1 MATRIVPV
9 QLPEELVELLGPPES
24 VAERAR
30 LALVLDLLR
39 DAQISQGK
47 AAEILGITRW
57 DILDL
62 MARYRI
68 ESGPETEEE
77 MRAEL
82 DLMRETAGRATI
94 DAGRQQQ

>member
-1 MATRIVPV
+1 MATRMVPV
-9 QLPEELVELLGPPES
+9 ELPDELVELLGTAGKAS
-24 VAERAR
+24 ERAR

-39 DAQISQGK
+39 EAQISQGK

-82 DLMRETAGRATI
+82 GLMRATAGPATA
-94 DAGRQQQ
+94 DANRQQQ

>member
-1 MATRIVPV
+1 MATRTVSV
-9 QLPEELVELLGPPES
+9 QLPEELVELLGTPERAS
-24 VAERAR
+24 ERAR

-39 DAQISQGK
+39 DARISQGK
-47 AAEILGITRW
+47 AAEVLGISRW

-77 MRAEL
+77 IRAEL
-82 DLMRETAGRATI
+82 DLMRETAGPSLA
-94 DAGRQQQ
+94 DANRQQH